1 MFCCSCQQR
10 LSWLSLDWADI
21 TQNSVQQ
28 RNIRLISVKTT
39 FIDSR
44 KTWEGGRLVASGTR
58 VHWQC
63 THLISEIIMRNV
75 KYEIPCHHITTLI
88 IIIIMQA
95 ADRGPPSSNILRLF
109 TVYST
114 GCRSKPELRQSC
126 EGVGGNTLYGVT
138 VTNQVKVKPNWRNS
152 CTWLTICG
160 ICGTYYTSL
169 PLHSL
174 LILRERLE
182 KYFARFYLDLAGWL
196 NKIFWYLDNK

>member
-1 MFCCSCQQR
+1 M
-10 LSWLSLDWADI
+10 
-21 TQNSVQQ
+21 
-28 RNIRLISVKTT
+28 
-39 FIDSR
+39 
-44 KTWEGGRLVASGTR
+44 ASGTR

-152 CTWLTICG
+152 CT
-160 ICGTYYTSL
+160 
-169 PLHSL
+169 
-174 LILRERLE
+174 
-182 KYFARFYLDLAGWL
+182 
-196 NKIFWYLDNK
+196 